1 METSVVGTNIAANL
15 LRPLPVAR
23 EWREHPRIVVAGH
36 DPDLTQLLTE
46 LLRPEYDVVTLDGAP
61 TVAGLAA
68 AKPDAILLGTSAC
81 GSQATLRPHEI
92 ATLASRHMR
101 LQGVPMIVL
110 AATAEPLKDAG
121 RFSDASAVTVI
132 RLPFDAISFL
142 SAVRSVA
149 MDARLELAGRIPHV
163 CVHGFGAADDGCHR
177 CD

>member
-1 METSVVGTNIAANL
+1 MDTHDVGTNIAADVV
-15 LRPLPVAR
+15 RPLPVAR

-61 TVAGLAA
+61 TLAGFDAA
-68 AKPDAILLGTSAC
+68 QPDAILLGTSAC
-81 GSQATLRPHEI
+81 RSQAALRPHEI

-101 LQGVPMIVL
+101 LQRVPMIVL
-110 AATAEPLKDAG
+110 AATADPLTDA
-121 RFSDASAVTVI
+121 RQFSDASAVTVI

-149 MDARLELAGRIPHV
+149 QAARVELAGRIPDV